1 MKKIAI
7 KTTLLLFSIFTL
19 SFTVNSDSANY
30 GISINK
36 SVTQVKDD
44 LYQVTVK
51 VNNGSEV
58 NGIARYELKL
68 PITAD
73 FVQQVIKDKTINF
86 KVDGR
91 KLKMLWM
98 HIQKNR
104 SYTAVFQ
111 FKSKLEVAKLKMHG
125 SFSVH
130 KEGQMVSFSDTTAL
144 SPY

>member
-1 MKKIAI
+1 MKKIAPLM
-7 KTTLLLFSIFTL
+7 LLSILIL

-30 GISINK
+30 GVSITK
-36 SVTQVKDD
+36 SITQVKDD

-51 VNNGSEV
+51 VNNAGEV

-73 FVQQVIKDKTINF
+73 FVQEVSKDKTINF

-98 HIQKNR
+98 HLQKNR
-104 SYTAVFQ
+104 SYAAVFQ
-111 FKSKLEVAKLKMHG
+111 FKSKLEISKLKMHG
-125 SFSVH
+125 NFSIH
-130 KEGQMVSFSDTTAL
+130 KEGQMVSFADTSSLVA
-144 SPY
+144 Y